1 MKTHI
6 MPKNF
11 SCKPIVE
18 HRDPKTV
25 ANKRVSESTALLTST
40 VFLGWCSDN
49 CIFPVLRIRDVYPG
63 SRILIFNPF
72 RIPDP
77 KTATTERG
85 GKKYDGIPF
94 YVATKLYF
102 ILVLKS

>member
-25 ANKRVSESTALLTST
+25 ANKRVSESTALLTSN

-63 SRILIFNPF
+63 SEFFHLDLGSKRFRILDPRSGSTSKSLCIFN
-72 RIPDP
+72 
-77 KTATTERG
+77 
-85 GKKYDGIPF
+85 
-94 YVATKLYF
+94 
-102 ILVLKS
+102 LK

>member
-25 ANKRVSESTALLTST
+25 ANKRVSESTALLTSN

-49 CIFPVLRIRDVYPG
+49 CIFPVLRIRDVYA
-63 SRILIFNPF
+63 SV
-72 RIPDP
+72 
-77 KTATTERG
+77 T
-85 GKKYDGIPF
+85 
-94 YVATKLYF
+94 
-102 ILVLKS
+102 